1 MQEDRTNTISHM
13 NAIVESSRGNP
24 VVAQIMENKEP
35 SQFFSILQT
44 LIVFKGDRSQRYKKF
59 VAEKGIADETYDESK
74 TALFR
79 VQGTSPNDKQ
89 AI

>member
-1 MQEDRTNTISHM
+1 MEDRTDTISHM
-13 NAIVESSRGNP
+13 NAIVESSKGNL

-44 LIVFKGDRSQRYKKF
+44 LIVFKGGRSQRYKKL

-74 TALFR
+74 TTLFR
-79 VQGTSPNDKQ
+79 VQGTSPNNMQ